1 MEKSKKMKK
10 EMLLVMNMMME
21 KAGESDGEMENEGR
35 KIKRI
40 EMVEEKGEE

>member
-1 MEKSKKMKK
+1 MEK
-10 EMLLVMNMMME
+10 EMLLVMNKMME
-21 KAGESDGEMENEGR
+21 KAGESDGEEESEG